1 MMRGATSANRK
12 TQGFSQ
18 MNDHYSTAELIDMG
32 DEDFAP
38 RRIKVTHRDI
48 NDLPAV
54 REYHAYMNERKAKR
68 KGKSKAH
75 RLARVKAAA

>member
-1 MMRGATSANRK
+1 MWEATSATRK
-12 TQGFSQ
+12 LSRVRK
-18 MNDHYSTAELIDMG
+18 MNEFFSTAELIDMG

-68 KGKSKAH
+68 KSKAKQH